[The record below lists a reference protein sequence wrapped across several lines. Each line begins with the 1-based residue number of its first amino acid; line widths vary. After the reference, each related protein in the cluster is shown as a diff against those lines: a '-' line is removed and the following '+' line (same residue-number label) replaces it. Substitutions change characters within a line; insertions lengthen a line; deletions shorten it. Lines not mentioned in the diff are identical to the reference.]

1 MFLKKTNSVTNLTN
15 ANILL
20 ISIVIA
26 IFLGFIVGGL
36 FPKLALEFS
45 IFGEIFLN
53 ILMMLVVPMVVLSM
67 LVGISKLDNL
77 RNLGKIGSKTLVY
90 YLSTTAISVCLGI
103 VLVNFIQPGS
113 GLDIQ
118 LPEGNEQ
125 YISKSTAISETLKQ
139 LIVGNPEKEQQ
150 GLIAYNLFLAMAK
163 MDILPLIIFSLFFGA
178 ALSSLGKKAKKT
190 IQFLSVLND
199 GVMQLVNWVM
209 YIAPLG
215 IFGLITARI
224 GKAGGYD
231 GFLPELVSLGKFSM
245 TVLLGLAIHALLVL
259 CLLLKILG
267 KKNPVTFAKGVA
279 TALMNA
285 FSTASSTA
293 TLPLTLQGVQQQN
306 KISKKTSNFVL
317 PLGAT
322 INMDGTAI
330 YEAVAA
336 IFIAQLYGLDLSF
349 AQQVVIFLTATLAA
363 IGAAGIPEAGLVT
376 MVIVLKAVHL
386 PIEGI
391 GLILSIDWLL
401 DRFRTTVNVWGD
413 SVGAAIIERYEKK
426 ETTSDEM
433 AS

>member
-259 CLLLKILG
+259 CLLLKIIG

-285 FSTASSTA
+285 FSTA
-293 TLPLTLQGVQQQN
+293 
-306 KISKKTSNFVL
+306 
-317 PLGAT
+317 
-322 INMDGTAI
+322 
-330 YEAVAA
+330 
-336 IFIAQLYGLDLSF
+336 
-349 AQQVVIFLTATLAA
+349 
-363 IGAAGIPEAGLVT
+363 
-376 MVIVLKAVHL
+376 
-386 PIEGI
+386 
-391 GLILSIDWLL
+391 
-401 DRFRTTVNVWGD
+401 
-413 SVGAAIIERYEKK
+413 
-426 ETTSDEM
+426 
-433 AS
+433 